1 MGSDVEAG
9 QVEDVAK
16 DLADTEFVEPLLVQL
31 YSSPSMETNLKF
43 FIKPSLF

>member
-9 QVEDVAK
+9 HVQDVAK
-16 DLADTEFVEPLLVQL
+16 DLADTEFIEPLSVQL
-31 YSSPSMETNLKF
+31 CGSPSMETNLKF